1 MVDFHAFSSPLVIDA
16 SSNHVQ
22 LGIPRKNDWLAI
34 KENTGLAMQGIFEAC
49 HQLFADRDVSLWE
62 VDALLYCCGPGST
75 LGLRIA
81 ATFCKTILWE
91 SEGKVPFFQYNAMD
105 LSALLLHP
113 VDAPIQAPFRSRR
126 RLLRQPGTSPLGKI
140 EILEHEDALAQAAS
154 CYHLPDPRPIKF
166 DIPEGQLL
174 NYDLSQVNGLEDLSK
189 ISQPCLDL
197 FHTPLKMW
205 NLKSGMDK
213 LPPEI
218 SRYSPHNID
227 EKHAVLG
234 GN

>member
-1 MVDFHAFSSPLVIDA
+1 MVDFHAFSLPLVIDA

-34 KENTGLAMQGIFEAC
+34 RENTGLAMQGIFEAC
-49 HQLFADRDVSLWE
+49 HQLFADRDVSLRE

-140 EILEHEDALAQAAS
+140 EILEQEDALAQAAS

-189 ISQPCLDL
+189 IS
-197 FHTPLKMW
+197 TAM
-205 NLKSGMDK
+205 SG
-213 LPPEI
+213 PVP
-218 SRYSPHNID
+218 YSPEDVEFKKWDGQITSRN
-227 EKHAVLG
+227 
-234 GN
+234 